1 MYLEPEVP
9 GALGVVSEEH
19 APLLIQ
25 VVGALDIALRGQLVP
40 AHRYIESSSAT
51 RYIILN
57 FAFYEFINK
66 E

>member
-1 MYLEPEVP
+1 MYLKPEVP

-25 VVGALDIALRGQLVP
+25 VVGALDIALGGQLVP
-40 AHRYIESSSAT
+40 SH

-57 FAFYEFINK
+57 FAFYEFIRD
-66 E
+66 